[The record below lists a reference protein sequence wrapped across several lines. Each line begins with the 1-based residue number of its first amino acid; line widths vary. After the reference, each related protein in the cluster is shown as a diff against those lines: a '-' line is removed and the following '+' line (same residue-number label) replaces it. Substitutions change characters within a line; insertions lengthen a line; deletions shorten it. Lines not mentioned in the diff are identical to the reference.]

1 MKLSLY
7 TDDLFDAPTELVA
20 VGVFADEPDRGLTF
34 SHLNRRLDGAL
45 EQTCRDEDFKGK
57 TGQTLVFNV
66 PPGRTVR
73 RILVFGLGERERYG
87 PEAARQLAGTA
98 ARTAQRV
105 GAHGV
110 AIQLPVLEV
119 PAPSNDVLASVQA
132 MAEGARLGAYRFDRY
147 RTRDTRESILDD
159 VRVAFVAEDVQGT
172 RGVDLREA
180 LRGGEAVAEGVIFAR
195 DLINEPPNALTP
207 VEIAERAKK
216 MAKAEELT
224 VKILGPRDLERQ
236 GMALHL
242 GVAQGSRQEPRLVHL
257 TYEPSDK
264 SKTETPILVMVGKGL
279 TFDAGGLS
287 LKTSEGMTEMK
298 IDMGGAAAVLG
309 AMKAIARL
317 KPGITVHGLVGAA
330 ENMPDGNAIRPGD
343 VLTSKRGL
351 TVEILNTDAEGR
363 LVLADALAYA
373 QDLQPQPTHVVDLAT
388 LTGAALISLG
398 RQRAAVYCDG
408 PMREIVETAYQRSGE
423 LYWRMPLAPEL
434 REVLKS
440 DIADIKNI
448 GDRYGGSITAALFL
462 GEFVAPELPW
472 AHFDIAGPVWS
483 TTESGHTPKGGTGYG
498 VRTLLELVRVI
509 QEGAAP
515 PAPTEAS
522 RG

>member
-7 TDDLFDAPTELVA
+7 TDDLFDAPVELIA
-20 VGVFADEPDRGLTF
+20 VGVFADEPDRGLAF

-45 EQTCRDEDFKGK
+45 EQSCRDEDFKGK
-57 TGQTLVFNV
+57 PGQTVSFNV
-66 PPGRTVR
+66 PPGRSIR
-73 RILVFGLGERERYG
+73 RILVCGLGERAAYA
-87 PEAARQLAGTA
+87 PETARQLAGTA
-98 ARTAQRV
+98 TRTALRV

-119 PAPSNDVLASVQA
+119 PTPTDEVLASVRA
-132 MAEGARLGAYRFDRY
+132 MAEGARLGAYRFDAY
-147 RTRDTRESILDD
+147 RTRDMRESTLSD

-172 RGVDLREA
+172 KGADLRDA
-180 LRGGEAVAEGVIFAR
+180 LRHGESLAEGVAFAR

-216 MAKAEELT
+216 MAKTEELV
-224 VKILGPRDLERQ
+224 VKILGPKELERQ
-236 GMALHL
+236 GMRLHL

-257 TYEPSDK
+257 TYEPSEK
-264 SKTETPILVMVGKGL
+264 AKAPGPVLAIVGKGL

-287 LKTSEGMTEMK
+287 LKSSEGMTEMK

-309 AMKAIARL
+309 AMKVIARL
-317 KPGITVHGLVGAA
+317 RPSITVHGLVGAA

-343 VLTSKRGL
+343 VLSSKRGL
-351 TVEILNTDAEGR
+351 SVEILNTDAEGR
-363 LVLADALAYA
+363 LVLADTMAYA
-373 QDLQPQPTHVVDLAT
+373 QDLEPTHMVDLAT

-398 RQRAAVYCDG
+398 RQRAAVYYDDG
-408 PMREIVETAYQRSGE
+408 PMASHLEGAFERSGE

-440 DIADIKNI
+440 EIADLKNV

-462 GEFVAPELPW
+462 KDFVNPDLAWSHL
-472 AHFDIAGPVWS
+472 DIAGPVWS
-483 TTESGHTPKGGTGYG
+483 TQESGYTPKGGTGYG
-498 VRTLLELVRVI
+498 VRTLVELARGLAAS
-509 QEGAAP
+509 GAV
-515 PAPTEAS
+515 
-522 RG
+522 G